1 MLNVCN
7 QVPVKFFSETKIKK
21 TQIWRFKMKR
31 LSALLIGAFMLV
43 SANSVMAIEGD
54 QNLPTNS
61 AINAAMS
68 TVSDQRLGD
77 FKTLCGD
84 LPSAADGEGV
94 NIERVCVKTWE
105 SENGKIDFKL
115 PDFENPNY

>member
-1 MLNVCN
+1 
-7 QVPVKFFSETKIKK
+7 
-21 TQIWRFKMKR
+21 MKR

-84 LPSAADGEGV
+84 LPSSADGEGV

-105 SENGKIDFKL
+105 SERGEIRVEL
-115 PDFENPNY
+115 PKFENPNY

>member
-1 MLNVCN
+1 
-7 QVPVKFFSETKIKK
+7 
-21 TQIWRFKMKR
+21 MKR

-43 SANSVMAIEGD
+43 SANSIMAIEGD

-77 FKTLCGD
+77 EKNTCSD
-84 LPSAADGEGV
+84 LPSAADGEGLK
-94 NIERVCVKTWE
+94 IERVCVKTWD
-105 SENGKIDFKL
+105 GDHGMVDFKL